1 MTRWIPVPLTATHL
15 AEGWVDDD
23 FMSPVVR
30 ALNAVSRYPWR
41 LAGPRA
47 VLQVP
52 GGGVYPGR
60 DQVWRL
66 PPPVVTLLAQL
77 SREEAVAP
85 CTLRLPRRCAPWVRS
100 ATSQEEVS
108 V

>member
-1 MTRWIPVPLTATHL
+1 MTRWIPVLLTATHL
-15 AEGWVDDD
+15 ADGWVDDA
-23 FMSPVVR
+23 FMSPVVL

-52 GGGVYPGR
+52 GGSVHPGR

-66 PPPVVTLLAQL
+66 PPPVVALLARL

-85 CTLRLPRRCAPWVRS
+85 CTLRLPRRFTPWVRS
-100 ATSQEEVS
+100 TTPQEEVS